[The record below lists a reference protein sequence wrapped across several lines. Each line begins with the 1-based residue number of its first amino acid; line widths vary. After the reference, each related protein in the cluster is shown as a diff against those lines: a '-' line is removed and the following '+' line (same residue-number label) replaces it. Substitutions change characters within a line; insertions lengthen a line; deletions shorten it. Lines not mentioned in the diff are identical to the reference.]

1 MITIIIITITITQKG
16 LIRLDKIWIALSA
29 VGLIAILIASYK
41 LFGIDKIRS
50 WLLWAVT
57 QAEKEFGSGTGKL
70 KLAFVYDMFIAKFP
84 KLQIII
90 PFKLF
95 SALVDQALTVMK
107 EMLKNER
114 ILALIEK
121 GGEE

>member
-1 MITIIIITITITQKG
+1 M
-16 LIRLDKIWIALSA
+16 DKLWIALLCIGA
-29 VGLIAILIASYK
+29 VLIIGAVYK

-57 QAEKEFGSGTGKL
+57 TAEKKFGSGTGKL

-84 KLQIII
+84 KLQSVV
-90 PFKLF
+90 PYKLF
-95 SALVDQALTVMK
+95 AVLVDQALAVMK

-114 ILALIEK
+114 ILALVE

>member
-1 MITIIIITITITQKG
+1 M
-16 LIRLDKIWIALSA
+16 DKIWIALICLGA
-29 VGLIAILIASYK
+29 VLIVAAAYK

-84 KLQIII
+84 KLQIIV

-95 SALVDQALTVMK
+95 SALVDQALAVMK

-121 GGEE
+121 GGEG

>member
-1 MITIIIITITITQKG
+1 MITITREAI
-16 LIRLDKIWIALSA
+16 LLDKIWIALSA
-29 VGLIAILIASYK
+29 FGLIAILIASYK

-84 KLQIII
+84 KLQIVI